1 MKKGIINICFMLFG
15 IVIIFVLTF
24 VYMLYF
30 QVGNIDSNIK
40 EELYYALMNTK
51 LELDKEDLSYANFNV
66 DTIKLDERLNEWA
79 IDTKNAQINVNK
91 IEVEELETKEY
102 LDKFVVKVK
111 LKVTFIPL
119 VKIREKL
126 SFYIEDEID
135 LKLLKYN

>member
-1 MKKGIINICFMLFG
+1 MKKGIINICFMVFG
-15 IVIIFVLTF
+15 IVIILVLTF

-30 QVGNIDSNIK
+30 QVGNITSNVK

-66 DTIKLDERLNEWA
+66 DSIKLDERLNDWA
-79 IDTKNAQINVNK
+79 RDTQNTQINVDK
-91 IEVEELETKEY
+91 IEVEELETRAY
-102 LDKFVVKVK
+102 VDKFTVKVK

-119 VKIREKL
+119 VKVQEKL

>member
-1 MKKGIINICFMLFG
+1 MLFG

-119 VKIREKL
+119 IKVQEKL

>member
-1 MKKGIINICFMLFG
+1 MKKGIINICFILFG

-51 LELDKEDLSYANFNV
+51 LELDKEDLSYANFNI

-79 IDTKNAQINVNK
+79 IDTKNSQINVNK

-119 VKIREKL
+119 VKIQEKL

>member
-1 MKKGIINICFMLFG
+1 MLFG

-119 VKIREKL
+119 VKIQEKL

>member
-79 IDTKNAQINVNK
+79 IDTKNSQINVNK

-119 VKIREKL
+119 VKIQEKL

>member
-1 MKKGIINICFMLFG
+1 MKKGIINICFMVFG

-24 VYMLYF
+24 VYMLHF
-30 QVGNIDSNIK
+30 QVGNITSNVK

-51 LELDKEDLSYANFNV
+51 LELDKEELAYANFNI
-66 DTIKLDERLNEWA
+66 DNIKLDERLNKWA
-79 IDTKNAQINVNK
+79 KDTKDTQINVDK
-91 IEVEELETKEY
+91 IEIEELQSMEY
-102 LDKFVVKVK
+102 SDKATVKVK

-135 LKLLKYN
+135 LKLLRYN